1 MEKLKNYVNNQKEN
15 LSKRLDEY
23 KNTECL
29 KYFLICRAH
38 EAYKLNVIYDL
49 FIDFEESVGEDLTD
63 KKEAK
68 DYIVHTITHYEKK
81 LLKGKIDMYTT
92 NPMKNL
98 INIWEIEVMPELID
112 ELRYMLKLIND

>member
-1 MEKLKNYVNNQKEN
+1 MERLKNYVTNQKE
-15 LSKRLDEY
+15 LIKKRLDEY
-23 KNTECL
+23 KETECL
-29 KYFLICRAH
+29 KHFLTCRVH

-81 LLKGKIDMYTT
+81 LLNGKIDMYTT
-92 NPMKNL
+92 NPMKNF
-98 INIWEIEVMPELID
+98 INILEFEVMPELID

>member
-15 LSKRLDEY
+15 LSKRLNEY
-23 KNTECL
+23 KDTECL
-29 KYFLICRAH
+29 KYFLTCCAH
-38 EAYKLNVIYDL
+38 EAYKTSVLYDL

-68 DYIVHTITHYEKK
+68 DYIEHTITHYEKK
-81 LLKGKIDMYTT
+81 LLSGKIDMYTT

-98 INIWEIEVMPELID
+98 INVWEIEVMPELID

>member
-1 MEKLKNYVNNQKEN
+1 MKTLKIYVTNQKE
-15 LSKRLDEY
+15 LLKKKLDEY
-23 KNTECL
+23 KETECL
-29 KYFLICRAH
+29 KYFLTCCAN
-38 EAYKLNVIYDL
+38 EAYKTSVLYDL

-81 LLKGKIDMYTT
+81 LLNGKIDMYTT

>member
-15 LSKRLDEY
+15 LSKRLNEY
-23 KNTECL
+23 KDTECL
-29 KYFLICRAH
+29 KYFLTCCAH
-38 EAYKLNVIYDL
+38 EAYKISVLYDL
-49 FIDFEESVGEDLTD
+49 FIDFEESVGEDLID

-81 LLKGKIDMYTT
+81 LLSGKVFMDTT
-92 NPMKNL
+92 NPMRNL
-98 INIWEIEVMPELID
+98 LNLWEFETYPELID

>member
-1 MEKLKNYVNNQKEN
+1 METLKIYVTNQKE
-15 LSKRLDEY
+15 LIKKRLDEY
-23 KNTECL
+23 KETECL
-29 KYFLICRAH
+29 KHCLICRAH
-38 EAYKLNVIYDL
+38 EAYKTSVLYDL

-81 LLKGKIDMYTT
+81 LLSGKIDMYTT

>member
-1 MEKLKNYVNNQKEN
+1 MEKLKNYVKNQKEN

-23 KNTECL
+23 KEIECL
-29 KYFLICRAH
+29 KYFLTCRAH

-68 DYIVHTITHYEKK
+68 DYIEHTIAHYEKK
-81 LLKGKIDMYTT
+81 LLSGKIDMYTT

-98 INIWEIEVMPELID
+98 INVWEMEVMPELID

>member
-15 LSKRLDEY
+15 LSKQLDEY

-29 KYFLICRAH
+29 KYFLTCRAH
-38 EAYKLNVIYDL
+38 EAYKTSVLYDL
-49 FIDFEESVGEDLTD
+49 FIDFEESVGEDFAY
-63 KKEAK
+63 KEVK

-81 LLKGKIDMYTT
+81 LLSGKIDMYTT

-98 INIWEIEVMPELID
+98 INVWEMEVMPELID